1 MLEVCMEIGIK
12 GAVGYGVEE
21 LCVMMGRQGKYWLKP
36 RALLYEGRGGQT
48 WLVHR
53 QWDPGQIWQIVKNAW
68 MRRSRVLNRLD
79 HGGGCRKSGY
89 GVVKVV
95 SMKTNFY
102 EDEFSEQMILE
113 EIKSL

>member
-1 MLEVCMEIGIK
+1 
-12 GAVGYGVEE
+12 
-21 LCVMMGRQGKYWLKP
+21 
-36 RALLYEGRGGQT
+36 
-48 WLVHR
+48 
-53 QWDPGQIWQIVKNAW
+53 